1 MVIRESDIANLPV
14 EKQEIARS
22 MLEVLNNIVSGY
34 TPDTIR
40 SPQDV
45 YQLSLDLVSEKQ
57 EHFVVFFLNSKNQ
70 VTRRKTIFVGS
81 LNTTVVHPREVF
93 RAAIEHASASIVCV
107 HNHPSGDPT
116 PSPEDI
122 MLTQRLREAGKII
135 GIELLDHVIVGR
147 TGWFSMKAKGH
158 I

>member
-1 MVIRESDIANLPV
+1 
-14 EKQEIARS
+14 

-122 MLTQRLREAGKII
+122 MLTQRLREAGEII

>member
-1 MVIRESDIANLPV
+1 
-14 EKQEIARS
+14 
-22 MLEVLNNIVSGY
+22 
-34 TPDTIR
+34 
-40 SPQDV
+40 
-45 YQLSLDLVSEKQ
+45 
-57 EHFVVFFLNSKNQ
+57 
-70 VTRRKTIFVGS
+70 
-81 LNTTVVHPREVF
+81 VF

-122 MLTQRLREAGKII
+122 MLTQRLREAGEII

-147 TGWFSMKAKGH
+147 TGWFSMKAKDH